1 MDRTPAKPAESEG
14 FMSDNGNGSNMLM
27 GLVVGSVVGV
37 AIGAGIALLLAP
49 GSGKDSREWLAKR
62 TRELK
67 GRVGAALEQ
76 GKQAVRD
83 GTLTS

>member
-1 MDRTPAKPAESEG
+1 
-14 FMSDNGNGSNMLM
+14 MSDEGKAGSMLM
-27 GLVVGSVVGV
+27 GMVVGSVVGV
-37 AIGAGIALLLAP
+37 AIGAGIALLVAP

-67 GRVGAALEQ
+67 GRVGAAFEQ